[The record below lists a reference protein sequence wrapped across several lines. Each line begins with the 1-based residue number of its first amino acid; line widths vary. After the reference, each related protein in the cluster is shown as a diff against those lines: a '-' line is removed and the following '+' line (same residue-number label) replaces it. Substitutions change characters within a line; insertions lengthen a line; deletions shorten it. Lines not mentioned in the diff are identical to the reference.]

1 MKNRSNKIRSNEIR
15 IKQEPFLFGENPGK
29 TFDGTQKFDAKRSAN
44 VFGFILL
51 GDVSD
56 NFWAIF

>member
-1 MKNRSNKIRSNEIR
+1 MFQAITHHIWGIQQKHRK
-15 IKQEPFLFGENPGK
+15 
-29 TFDGTQKFDAKRSAN
+29 FDGTQKFDAKRSAN

-56 NFWAIF
+56 NFWTIFWLIFG